1 MAFKVS
7 ETIQIKQGK
16 LDFPHYR
23 CTNCHAKWYDSG
35 DVIALVV
42 SYQLAAATSTRATTT
57 GSPLRL
63 STSNKA

>member
-1 MAFKVS
+1 MYRSVRYKSSIFFSISAFCMAFKVS

-42 SYQLAAATSTRATTT
+42 SYQLE
-57 GSPLRL
+57 SPR
-63 STSNKA
+63 